1 MAYTVQK
8 KRKVSLRQ
16 LAQDQAPITF
26 EKFYELAEESK
37 KYDLI
42 DGKIIRDAPFVD
54 KHGRIVAWL
63 VRALGDYVE
72 QFDLGEVLTAP
83 VTVRLSTYQ
92 GPQPDVLFVS
102 KNRKDIVLQK
112 YIDGPPDLCIEVI
125 SISSR
130 KLDRGR
136 KLVLYAEHRVQEY
149 WIVDPLYNTVEFFE
163 NINGEW
169 RLISPD
175 EKQRLHSK
183 VLPGFWLKAE
193 WLIGETLPPVKST
206 LDEIIVGRFTT
217 ERH

>member
-8 KRKVSLRQ
+8 KRKVSLRE
-16 LAQDQAPITF
+16 LAHSEAPITF

-42 DGKIIRDAPFVD
+42 DGNVIRDAPFIE

-63 VRALGDYVE
+63 VHALMSYVE

-125 SISSR
+125 SISTR

-136 KLVLYAEHRVQEY
+136 KLVLYADHGVQEY
-149 WIVDPLYNTVEFFE
+149 WIIDPLGNTVDFFE
-163 NINGEW
+163 NMNGEW
-169 RLISPD
+169 RLIQPD
-175 EKQRLHSK
+175 EQQRLHSK

-193 WLIGETLPPVKST
+193 WLIGETLPLVSPI
-206 LDEIIVGRFTT
+206 LQEILA
-217 ERH
+217 ERS